1 METEPAKSGKMSWY
15 QVMAQV
21 YSQPS
26 VESYQDVVSCQGIR
40 FSRVYLWIFSSTLLA
55 MLIPLV
61 LYYATGGKIV
71 HDDLKRTFLLGNAGM
86 GIYFAAGVGTALL
99 APLIFM
105 AGAGILHWL
114 AQRLGGTGHFE
125 PLVFLLGAV
134 YAPGNFAR
142 PVAGRL
148 HPAPRV
154 GVGVSAGI
162 ASYHG
167 ISVHLERESRPPVEL
182 GQSRAGVCNPC
193 ADRRLSERVLPWLPA
208 PWKVIGQS

>member
-55 MLIPLV
+55 MLIPPA

-71 HDDLKRTFLLGNAGM
+71 HNDLKSTFLLGNAGM
-86 GIYFAAGVGTALL
+86 GIYFAAGVSNALL
-99 APLIFM
+99 VPLIFM

-114 AQRLGGTGHFE
+114 AQRLGGTGHYK

-134 YAPGNFAR
+134 YAPGNLLDQLLEGFLPTVLGLVFRLGLLLIMAYLSILSVKTVHQLSWGKAVLVFAI
-142 PVAGRL
+142 PALVAALLSGCYFGLLLLGR
-148 HPAPRV
+148 
-154 GVGVSAGI
+154 
-162 ASYHG
+162 
-167 ISVHLERESRPPVEL
+167 
-182 GQSRAGVCNPC
+182 
-193 ADRRLSERVLPWLPA
+193 
-208 PWKVIGQS
+208 

>member
-134 YAPGNFAR
+134 YTPGN
-142 PVAGRL
+142 L
-148 HPAPRV
+148 LDQL
-154 GVGVSAGI
+154 
-162 ASYHG
+162 
-167 ISVHLERESRPPVEL
+167 LEGFLPPVL
-182 GQSRAGVCNPC
+182 GLVFRLGLLLIMAYLSILSVKAVH
-193 ADRRLSERVLPWLPA
+193 RLSWGKAVLVFAIPVLIIA
-208 PWKVIGQS
+208 LLSGCYLGFLLLGR